1 MLELLPKM
9 FGREIEYKRY
19 PKLIL
24 IAASFY
30 LPNCTKYYC
39 EQNQFQ
45 WSLSKVSDI
54 LFLGL

>member
-1 MLELLPKM
+1 MLELLRKI
-9 FGREIEYKRY
+9 FGMEIEYKRY

-30 LPNCTKYYC
+30 LPNCTKYYS

-45 WSLSKVSDI
+45 RSLSKVGDI